1 MDMNWENTLSNKV
14 LGMEESATLL
24 MAKLGRELKEQGH
37 KVISLSLGEPDF
49 DTPQDI
55 KNAAEEALAAGRT
68 KYCPVSGELEFKKAI
83 QKKLKEENG
92 IDSKLSQ
99 IVVSNGAKQC
109 IANVCISLIN
119 PDDEIILFAPYW
131 VSYKAIADFVGAKS
145 IELKAGV
152 ERDFKVSAKEL
163 EDAITDKTKLVIF
176 SSPCNPSGSV
186 FTKEELHEIAAI
198 IEKNP
203 HVFVLSDEIYEYINF
218 SDAHFSIG
226 SIPAIKDQVITVN
239 GMSKGFSMTGWRL
252 GYMVAPE
259 PIASA
264 CEKVQGQF
272 TSGACTFNQVA
283 AAYALN
289 SDKKS
294 VFEMRD
300 AFLERKK
307 LVSKLLNEIPGFKS
321 NDPKG
326 AFYLFPDVSEL
337 FGKSYN
343 GTVIKDA
350 DDLAILL
357 LREAHVATVSGGAF
371 GSPECLRLSYA
382 ASQEEL
388 TEALRRIKDLVL
400 KIK

>member
-1 MDMNWENTLSNKV
+1 MNWEKALSGKV
-14 LGMEESATLL
+14 LAMEESATLL

-49 DTPQDI
+49 DTPDDI
-55 KNAAEEALAAGRT
+55 KNAAEKALTEGRT

-83 QKKLKEENG
+83 QKKLKNEND
-92 IDSKLSQ
+92 IDCTLSQ

-119 PDDEIILFAPYW
+119 PGDEIILFAPYW
-131 VSYKAIADFVGAKS
+131 VSYKAIADFVGAETT
-145 IELKAGV
+145 ELKAGV
-152 ERDFKVSAKEL
+152 ERNFKVNAQDL
-163 EDAITDKTKLVIF
+163 EKAITDKTKLIIF

-186 FTKEELHEIAAI
+186 FTKEELLEIAAV
-198 IEKNP
+198 IERNP
-203 HVFVLSDEIYEYINF
+203 HVFVISDEIYEYINF
-218 SDAHFSIG
+218 SGIHFSIG
-226 SIPAIKDQVITVN
+226 SVPAIKDQVITVN

-252 GYMVAPE
+252 GYMVAAE
-259 PIASA
+259 PIANA

-294 VFEMRD
+294 VFEMRE

-307 LVSKLLNEIPGFKS
+307 LVSELLNDIPGFKS
-321 NDPKG
+321 NDPEG

-337 FGKSYN
+337 FGKSY
-343 GTVIKDA
+343 GDTVIKNA
-350 DDLAILL
+350 DDLALFLL
-357 LREAHVATVSGGAF
+357 KEAHVATVSGGAF

-382 ASQEEL
+382 ASKEDL
-388 TEALRRIKDLVL
+388 REALKRIKEVVAQLN
-400 KIK
+400 